1 MLNVEQVKIFLQEEN
16 YPYFSDDQLEAMCN
30 LYDDMNELCYV
41 ACMMKADAQ
50 DITVGPISIKNN
62 SQMWQ
67 NLAQMFYKKWMANP
81 SGASTISKSLTGKCV
96 GRADEY

>member
-1 MLNVEQVKIFLQEEN
+1 MLNVEQAKIFLQEEN

-50 DITVGPISIKNN
+50 DITVGPISIKII
-62 SQMWQ
+62 
-67 NLAQMFYKKWMANP
+67 LKC
-81 SGASTISKSLTGKCV
+81 GKI
-96 GRADEY
+96 